1 MLVKLY
7 LTVTMVN
14 VRQIWVQPEN
24 PRTLRAAFS
33 KLRPRSVPWVPFL
46 GRIEWIP
53 FLHSILVCF
62 KSCPGTIPSPY
73 KNVFGWIGTIPGS

>member
-33 KLRPRSVPWVPFL
+33 KLKELHLSDMFSEGDLSWTMFL
-46 GRIEWIP
+46 LQGAPLLEFLSIQVRTLPLFIYIIP
-53 FLHSILVCF
+53 FLCMY
-62 KSCPGTIPSPY
+62 P
-73 KNVFGWIGTIPGS
+73 